1 VVSFRKRDSDASR
14 QPELAPVLP
23 RDQLLPVQRPPYLVY
38 LHVKDALAAAGE
50 VVPAGQGDGRVRERW
65 LSSATPASRVTC
77 RWSRIGPW
85 QGAE

>member
-23 RDQLLPVQRPPYLVY
+23 GDQLLSVQRPPYLGYV
-38 LHVKDALAAAGE
+38 HVKDALTATGE
-50 VVPAGQGDGRVRERW
+50 VVPAGQGDDRVRGRW
-65 LSSATPASRVTC
+65 LSSATPASRATC

-85 QGAE
+85 QGR